1 LIMGGPMMGFT
12 LPHSQVP
19 ITKTA
24 NCILAPTRHEIS
36 AHQYEMEC
44 IRCGQCAEAC
54 PASLLPQQLQ
64 WHAKADEYDK
74 LEELNLKDCI
84 ECGAC
89 AFVCPSKIP
98 LVQYYRQAKAEIRTR
113 TQEAEAAERAKLR
126 FEEKKARMEREK
138 AERENRFKKAADD
151 RRKEM

>member
-1 LIMGGPMMGFT
+1 
-12 LPHSQVP
+12 
-19 ITKTA
+19 
-24 NCILAPTRHEIS
+24 
-36 AHQYEMEC
+36 
-44 IRCGQCAEAC
+44 AE
-54 PASLLPQQLQ
+54 
-64 WHAKADEYDK
+64 EYDK

-89 AFVCPSKIP
+89 AFVCPSEIP

-138 AERENRFKKAADD
+138 AERENRFK
-151 RRKEM
+151 